1 MIYVPSQV
9 NGSDKYI
16 LLIVQYKY
24 TKSYLGNYHRPESD
38 PLHQIMRYWVYYS
51 AQLCILFDFD
61 RICRLQMIC
70 IGGVPVLK
78 RHFGGG
84 RPSNILHDS

>member
-9 NGSDKYI
+9 NRSDKCI

-24 TKSYLGNYHRPESD
+24 TKSYLGNYHCQESD
-38 PLHQIMRYWVYYS
+38 PPYQIMRYWVYYS
-51 AQLCILFDFD
+51 TELFILLNFD
-61 RICRLQMIC
+61 RICRVQMIC

-78 RHFGGG
+78 RHFGGAC
-84 RPSNILHDS
+84 P